1 MHVEKN
7 HILIFVGNRG
17 NKKKIAFIKD
27 LHDTGRLK
35 TDQELMSEA
44 GKLINAFCSERNF
57 KIYYTR
63 VWNSDGK
70 TIFDVGSHTE
80 FFHLIPAV
88 NFTHHEQEDTT
99 DGKST

>member
-1 MHVEKN
+1 MEKSHV
-7 HILIFVGNRG
+7 LIYVGNRG
-17 NKKKIAFIKD
+17 NKKKVAFIKD
-27 LHDTGRLK
+27 LHDTGQTK
-35 TDQELMSEA
+35 TDHEIMSEA
-44 GKLINAFCSERNF
+44 GAIINNFCSERSF

-88 NFTHHEQEDTT
+88 DLIQQKKEDIT
-99 DGKST
+99 DAKDT